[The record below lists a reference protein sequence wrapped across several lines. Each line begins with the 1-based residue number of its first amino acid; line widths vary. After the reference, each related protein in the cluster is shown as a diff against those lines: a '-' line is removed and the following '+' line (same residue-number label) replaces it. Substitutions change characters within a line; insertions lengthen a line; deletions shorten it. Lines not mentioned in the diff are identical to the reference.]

1 MKTFAAFLAIVAV
14 AGTASAIDIS
24 ARPITDTATYAER
37 ATSIFSAIPG
47 PYSAFAAAPGALGF
61 DDYSSTLADGTFDTL
76 TVFQF
81 VGGVSTVGGRID
93 INFYLPGS
101 ATVFSSFAVNLPQA
115 GNFIWTIGSDA
126 NPLNV
131 LIPADGVVE
140 LVAASTTTGRWF
152 LSATAPSLGT
162 EVRSFGSTSTLS
174 HRFDLAIPAPG
185 SLALLGLGGLVA
197 TRRRRA

>member
-24 ARPITDTATYAER
+24 ARPITDAVTYGER

-47 PYSAFAAAPGALGF
+47 PYNAFAAASGAMGF
-61 DDYSSTLADGTFDTL
+61 DDYSSTLADGTYDNL

-81 VGGVSTVGGRID
+81 VGGVSTIGGRID
-93 INFYLPGS
+93 VNFYLPGS
-101 ATVFSSFAVNLPQA
+101 NSVFSTFFVNLPQA

-126 NPLNV
+126 NPLNL

-140 LVAASTTTGRWF
+140 MVAASTTTGRWF
-152 LSATAPSLGT
+152 LGAGAPSIGT
-162 EVRSFGSTSTLS
+162 ESRAFGSTTTLS